1 MIPLKA
7 ENPAKKIPIF
17 NILLISANILVFIY
31 QNYFVSG
38 GSEPLFFRLGCIPY
52 EFTHFVDI
60 EPPALIPVPL
70 TILTAMFMHGGWIHL
85 LSNMLF
91 LWVFGGNIEDILGH
105 LKYLSFYIICGVA
118 ASLFHI
124 ITNIDSQIPSI
135 GASGAI
141 AGVMGAYVFLFP
153 TARIKTLLILVIF
166 IQVVRI
172 PAIILLGYWILI
184 QVLSGL
190 AEFGSKAG
198 SGIAWFAHIGGFI
211 TGFIIIII
219 FRKRRKRPYLRR
231 R

>member
-1 MIPLKA
+1 MIPLKD
-7 ENPAKKIPIF
+7 ENPTQIIPIV
-17 NILLISANILVFIY
+17 NIFLISANISVFIY

-38 GSEPLFFRLGCIPY
+38 GSESLFFSLGCIPY

-60 EPPALIPVPL
+60 APPALIPVPL
-70 TILTAMFMHGGWIHL
+70 TVFTAMFMHGGWIHL
-85 LSNMLF
+85 LGNMLF
-91 LWVFGGNIEDILGH
+91 LWVFGDNIEDLLGH
-105 LKYLSFYIICGVA
+105 AKYFFFYIVCGIA

-124 ITNIDSQIPSI
+124 LTNIDSQIPSV

-141 AGVMGAYVFLFP
+141 AGVLGAYVFLFP